1 MSVYSTDSL
10 ENRNEIS
17 PREQESLHEFSNDLN
32 LSSIKVST
40 DLSQDVPFCLEPT
53 SALLTRGQDAGSN
66 ETARRTA
73 ASKNAIIASEGIA
86 DTSKRRPPRRP
97 ASSKNRKRDVTNRVT
112 ARVYT
117 HNRKQVGSGC
127 RKGSS
132 KTFSAKRSCCSKGNP
147 MIPAK
152 PNKKLGN
159 VLAPRMIQQ
168 ARKPPRSYL
177 ELYRQR
183 FSGARYNRSP
193 EGSTLSVYGDSQQEQ
208 LTDDDTCL
216 PATPRDDRSELSFY
230 RGLIEGSTSAA
241 GSSETVHRDALE
253 DTKRFRGRLE
263 RNAMADD
270 KSKSPGYRPYTIDEY
285 KTLPIPKLDR
295 SLGPDKVEMQ
305 AKREWLTR
313 QRSYGNSVSAHNR
326 HRILMQ
332 AQKLKSKH
340 DIAQKCFLPPLKDQ
354 DADVKTQCESIC
366 STTFE
371 QDQETTVSKNTIA
384 NSSKHSKKNV
394 HVRKV
399 SSLSESKKVERT
411 SSLIEDPY
419 LESLRQRHF
428 YEMEKV
434 DRIINRALC
443 L

>member
-17 PREQESLHEFSNDLN
+17 PRDQESLHEFSNDLN
-32 LSSIKVST
+32 LSSIKDST
-40 DLSQDVPFCLEPT
+40 DLSQDVPFCLKPT

-66 ETARRTA
+66 ETTVCDKDARRRA
-73 ASKNAIIASEGIA
+73 ASKNAIIANEGIA

-97 ASSKNRKRDVTNRVT
+97 ASSKNKKRDVTDRVT
-112 ARVYT
+112 ARV
-117 HNRKQVGSGC
+117 NSLKGEEERVRVGSGC
-127 RKGSS
+127 WKGSS
-132 KTFSAKRSCCSKGNP
+132 KTFSAKRSYCSKGNP
-147 MIPAK
+147 MIPVN
-152 PNKKLGN
+152 PNKKIGN

-183 FSGARYNRSP
+183 FSGARYNVQSP

-230 RGLIEGSTSAA
+230 RGLIEGSTSTA

-253 DTKRFRGRLE
+253 DTKRFRGCLE
-263 RNAMADD
+263 RNAIADD

-305 AKREWLTR
+305 AKDYRVSWYEHGAPI
-313 QRSYGNSVSAHNR
+313 YGNKFVPSGRAVEDSLNETPGEEAGN
-326 HRILMQ
+326 
-332 AQKLKSKH
+332 
-340 DIAQKCFLPPLKDQ
+340 
-354 DADVKTQCESIC
+354 EG
-366 STTFE
+366 TTGG
-371 QDQETTVSKNTIA
+371 T
-384 NSSKHSKKNV
+384 
-394 HVRKV
+394 
-399 SSLSESKKVERT
+399 
-411 SSLIEDPY
+411 P
-419 LESLRQRHF
+419 
-428 YEMEKV
+428 
-434 DRIINRALC
+434 
-443 L
+443 